1 MGPQSHDTYIYL
13 YLLITNYSFTIDFP
27 GVHSQ
32 IELTQ
37 NHEEITVKQGDEA
50 SLICSANVE
59 ALGCSFRS
67 PSDPPKPYNLLKGA
81 R

>member
-1 MGPQSHDTYIYL
+1 MKKPVFPMFL
-13 YLLITNYSFTIDFP
+13 YVVTTLILSIKSSNASL
-27 GVHSQ
+27 V
-32 IELTQ
+32 LTQ
-37 NHEEITVKQGDEA
+37 NHEEITVNQGDEA

-67 PSDPPKPYNLLKGA
+67 PTGKPYNLLKGA